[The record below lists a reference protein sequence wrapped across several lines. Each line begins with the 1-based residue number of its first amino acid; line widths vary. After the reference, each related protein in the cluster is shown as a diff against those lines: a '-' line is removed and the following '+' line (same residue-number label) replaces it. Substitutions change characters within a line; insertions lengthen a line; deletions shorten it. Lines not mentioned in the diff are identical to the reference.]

1 MVSHLPAQP
10 EQLPWQLGEGAFVLM
25 QNISQGG
32 GNADKSPKK
41 YMKMNMTRQQKK
53 VLGELG
59 PGQLGPGQ
67 LGPG

>member
-41 YMKMNMTRQQKK
+41 YMKMNMTRQQTNGSP
-53 VLGELG
+53 V
-59 PGQLGPGQ
+59 
-67 LGPG
+67 